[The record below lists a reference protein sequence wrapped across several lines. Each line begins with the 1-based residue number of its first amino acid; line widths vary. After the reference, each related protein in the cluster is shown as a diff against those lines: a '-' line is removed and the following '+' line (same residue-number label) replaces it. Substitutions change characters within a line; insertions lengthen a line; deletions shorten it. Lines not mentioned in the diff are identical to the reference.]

1 MSTMSDTESADSIRA
16 QMPHNMLTRVLEE
29 PTHKQIKMVIRELT
43 ANLMAVFCPWG
54 HDKGHLGL
62 LQDPTIYAARN
73 SEAFTIPADKPPAY
87 PVMPNSATA
96 PQPEELRANNILPA
110 KHGPRINLSSPSP
123 ATSLLQP

>member
-1 MSTMSDTESADSIRA
+1 MSTMSDTVSADSIRA

-29 PTHKQIKMVIRELT
+29 PMHKQIKTVIRKLT

-54 HDKGHLGL
+54 HNKGHLGL

-73 SEAFTIPADKPPAY
+73 SEAFTIPADESPAY

-96 PQPEELRANNILPA
+96 PQREELHANNILPA